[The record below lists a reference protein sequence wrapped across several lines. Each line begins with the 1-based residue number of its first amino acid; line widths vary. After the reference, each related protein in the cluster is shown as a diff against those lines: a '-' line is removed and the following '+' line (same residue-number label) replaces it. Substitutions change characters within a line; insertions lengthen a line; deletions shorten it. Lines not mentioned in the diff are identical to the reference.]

1 MNPHIHWNRR
11 FTKRWR
17 LNSVRAGGPAV
28 FTKFV
33 IPRCSDVCM
42 CASFSLGLGFFPPA
56 CRHRTTKSCRSR
68 VSLCWSGLWQLG
80 INLSLLTMV
89 FLGDSHKSLTFYWY
103 AVLIWRSWRE
113 PRGRDWD
120 RKLPITTNHRS
131 FFPHSNQ
138 ILVGFSMLHQ
148 YKAPE
153 KQDQRSK
160 DARPQ
165 QLSSWCFGVIKT
177 KSTKS
182 QVALIIPS
190 YILIKSGYYLAM
202 IQV

>member
-138 ILVGFSMLHQ
+138 ILVGFPCCISTTPL
-148 YKAPE
+148 K
-153 KQDQRSK
+153 SK
-160 DARPQ
+160 INVRKMPGPSNYLPDALE
-165 QLSSWCFGVIKT
+165 LSKRNPRNP
-177 KSTKS
+177 KSH
-182 QVALIIPS
+182 L
-190 YILIKSGYYLAM
+190 
-202 IQV
+202 